1 METKKQ
7 LYVELKR
14 IEEQY
19 QQTCKKLELI
29 KTKTKNK
36 EQLLPY
42 IASSSINAMFLNIK
56 NYLKKENRQPVL
68 NDTGLKK
75 YLEMYK
81 KTEKTLYFYTMK
93 NNYSIDENTLTITA
107 TDSTKIKIPL
117 QLKLNSMNSIP
128 PRKPKK
134 TNPVGNFDP
143 KLVKLIKK
151 HKKDLKKENEKQQ

>member
-68 NDTGLKK
+68 NEQVSK
-75 YLEMYK
+75 
-81 KTEKTLYFYTMK
+81 
-93 NNYSIDENTLTITA
+93 
-107 TDSTKIKIPL
+107 ST
-117 QLKLNSMNSIP
+117 
-128 PRKPKK
+128 
-134 TNPVGNFDP
+134 
-143 KLVKLIKK
+143 
-151 HKKDLKKENEKQQ
+151 